1 MTNPYS
7 KIKSYRL
14 MLMNSEG
21 KCVWGASV
29 SQSVVG
35 VLRV

>member
-7 KIKSYRL
+7 KIKPYRL

-29 SQSVVG
+29 SPSVVG